1 MCFWIVFLNLLQLF
15 FKVFNK
21 LLRRYKYLERSFE
34 DALKKV
40 SAYLTRLITAFAV
53 VLALQFFFTF
63 SGSSIWI
70 VAIQQV
76 MFIHQDS
83 IESKLLWIEDNIFIL
98 LQILYFMKGFQD
110 DEKQKLA
117 IITGIFL
124 GNGFCSAKVLSSLFE
139 EHLVKDGKTWLILYL
154 GLFLYQKIIC
164 WKVNLFF
171 FFWKGVSK
179 HRNFLN
185 VH

>member
-1 MCFWIVFLNLLQLF
+1 MFVFVNLIQLF

-70 VAIQQV
+70 FA
-76 MFIHQDS
+76 
-83 IESKLLWIEDNIFIL
+83 IL
-98 LQILYFMKGFQD
+98 LIM
-110 DEKQKLA
+110 
-117 IITGIFL
+117 
-124 GNGFCSAKVLSSLFE
+124 
-139 EHLVKDGKTWLILYL
+139 
-154 GLFLYQKIIC
+154 
-164 WKVNLFF
+164 WKF
-171 FFWKGVSK
+171 S
-179 HRNFLN
+179 
-185 VH
+185 

>member
-1 MCFWIVFLNLLQLF
+1 
-15 FKVFNK
+15 
-21 LLRRYKYLERSFE
+21 
-34 DALKKV
+34 
-40 SAYLTRLITAFAV
+40 
-53 VLALQFFFTF
+53 
-63 SGSSIWI
+63 
-70 VAIQQV
+70 

-139 EHLVKDGKTWLILYL
+139 EHLVKDGKTWLILYKE
-154 GLFLYQKIIC
+154 LFLYKKIMS

-171 FFWKGVSK
+171 FLLEGCLKAQKFFEWSLV
-179 HRNFLN
+179 
-185 VH
+185 